1 VPELPVNTLIIV
13 ILAVIVLLGI
23 LALFSG
29 VWNPSSTGL
38 SLEAAKSNACQ
49 LLASM
54 GCNGDTSSI
63 VVNNFD
69 ANKDGAIVGGSAFNT
84 ANWADP
90 KNCNADATSQDNLAA
105 LCACYYGKKTD
116 EPSCKSLC
124 GCT

>member
-23 LALFSG
+23 LALFSS

-38 SLEAAKSNACQ
+38 SLEAIKNNACQ

-63 VVNNFD
+63 AVNNFD
-69 ANKDGAIVGGSAFNT
+69 ANKDNSNT
-84 ANWADP
+84 ATGVSAWGTACP
-90 KNCNADATSQDNLAA
+90 NAAWTGDNLAA
-105 LCACYYGKKTD
+105 LCACYYGKTD